1 MFTPQELQERSEN
14 LEKAVF
20 GGYSVGSV
28 EDLLNPLAEDYATL
42 YKENAVLKS
51 RLKSLAEKIEEYRKQ
66 EEGISS
72 TMLAAQKAAEEIV
85 AEAQRKSTRMLN
97 ESEQKLRTRNQ
108 ELMLEVNAEQE
119 RVTLAKQA
127 AAKFIVELEDRVQA
141 QLVTLEKLKQMDLT
155 VKASGEQAENPRI
168 VTGSV
173 NPLLRRAVTNAP
185 AEPEEKPEDTAKAI
199 EENINRILG
208 DSAAGD
214 DQGDTRVMEPAR

>member
-1 MFTPQELQERSEN
+1 MFTPQEIQERSEN

-28 EDLLNPLAEDYATL
+28 EDLLNPLAEDYASL
-42 YKENAVLKS
+42 YKENALLKS
-51 RLKSLAEKIEEYRKQ
+51 RLKSLAEKLEEYRKQ

-72 TMLAAQKAAEEIV
+72 ALMAAQRTADEII
-85 AEAQRKSTRMLN
+85 AEAQRKSARMLN

-127 AAKFIVELEDRVQA
+127 AAKFIVEMEDRVQA
-141 QLVTLEKLKQMDLT
+141 QLVTLERLKQMDLT
-155 VKASGEQAENPRI
+155 VRPAAETEENPRV

-173 NPLLRRAVTNAP
+173 NPLLRRAVAKAP
-185 AEPEEKPEDTAKAI
+185 AEPEEKPEDTAREI

-208 DSAAGD
+208 DAGD
-214 DQGDTRVMEPAR
+214 ADEGDTKVMEPAR

>member
-1 MFTPQELQERSEN
+1 MFTPQEIQERSEN

-127 AAKFIVELEDRVQA
+127 AAKFIVELEDRLQA

-173 NPLLRRAVTNAP
+173 NPLLRRAVTNTP

-208 DSAAGD
+208 NSDAGN